1 MPIEIYDSDE
11 EDLIFLTSR
20 AHSSRD
26 RSETLR
32 AEQRATDAFFA
43 DQVID
48 LTGDDTE
55 LVNHNVI
62 RPGELPLM
70 SVPTQSGSAV
80 QRDDFV
86 EVISTKLGDYQ
97 VDFIFVLRI
106 VRDKNGRARAR
117 GIPYVKAK
125 RLKGKL
131 PPRLN
136 EVCMVH
142 HIQSD
147 SAGVKEGVPLVLDID
162 PTNIIKKRT
171 LVTTNSE
178 YPTHAVST
186 MAYGSSSTTGKRRE
200 QIAERC
206 GNLVCR
212 WKLTVY
218 FTINGKKTKP
228 LEEAIKRLHASEILE
243 IKFWNPE
250 CALSYHWRGRQH
262 KGGSWNSPREN
273 RTLGPDGKRDRAV
286 DQKYTLFDSFAG
298 AGGVSRGAQSAGFRV
313 IHAVDKAP
321 EV

>member
-11 EDLIFLTSR
+11 ENLIFLTSR

-26 RSETLR
+26 RSETIR
-32 AEQRATDAFFA
+32 AEERATDAFFA

-48 LTGDDTE
+48 LTSDDTE

-70 SVPTQSGSAV
+70 SLPAQSGSAV

-97 VDFIFVLRI
+97 VDFIYVLRI

-142 HIQSD
+142 HIQSGSD
-147 SAGVKEGVPLVLDID
+147 GGKEGVPLVLDID

-171 LVTTNSE
+171 LVITNAE
-178 YPTHAVST
+178 YPTHAVSAT
-186 MAYGSSSTTGKRRE
+186 AYGSSLTTSKRRE
-200 QIAERC
+200 LIAERC
-206 GNLVCR
+206 GTLVCR

-228 LEEAIKRLHASEILE
+228 LEEAVERLHASEIPE
-243 IKFWNPE
+243 VKFWNAE
-250 CALSYHWRGRQH
+250 CALSYQWRGRQH
-262 KGGSWNSPREN
+262 KGGSWNSPRDN
-273 RTLGPDGKRDRAV
+273 RNLGSDGKRGRAA